1 MTFGRPPSTLPQSTL
16 YRADAIVLRHSD
28 LGEADRVLTL
38 FTAEHGKL
46 RASARGARK
55 PKSRLGGHLEP
66 LTRASVQIAR
76 GRTLDVVTQAQAVE
90 VFQAARADFITLL
103 HGLHMAE
110 LVDRFTQEQEP
121 QEELFAL
128 LLESLRRLD
137 VGHRADSLGR
147 AFEIQVLSWAG
158 FQPVLD
164 RCASCGAD
172 VNGSRGQPSFS
183 AQLGGLL
190 CSSCGSRQP
199 GWTRAIPRETVRDLQ
214 ALQREGLDGASLL
227 STDEGESAELE
238 ALLRWYLRYILEV
251 PLDTAAILDRV
262 RAASGVH
269 PSTGSG

>member
-1 MTFGRPPSTLPQSTL
+1 MTFGRPPSTLAQSTL
-16 YRADAIVLRHSD
+16 YRADAVVLRHSD

-46 RASARGARK
+46 RATARGARK

-90 VFQAARADFITLL
+90 VFQAARGDFLTLL

-128 LLESLRRLD
+128 LLEGLRRLD
-137 VGHRADSLGR
+137 GGQRADSLAR
-147 AFEIQVLSWAG
+147 AFEAQVLSWAG
-158 FQPVLD
+158 FQPALD
-164 RCASCGAD
+164 RCTSCDAD
-172 VNGSRGQPSFS
+172 ADGSHGQLAFS

-190 CSSCGSRQP
+190 CSSCASSQP
-199 GWTRAIPRETVRDLQ
+199 GWTRIIPRETARDLQ
-214 ALQREGLDGASLL
+214 ALQREGLDGAASV
-227 STDEGESAELE
+227 STDEGEAAELE

-251 PLDTAAILDRV
+251 PLDTAGVIDRV
-262 RAASGVH
+262 RAASG
-269 PSTGSG
+269 GR

>member
-1 MTFGRPPSTLPQSTL
+1 MTSGRPPSTLAQSTL
-16 YRADAIVLRHSD
+16 YRADAIVLKHRD
-28 LGEADRVLTL
+28 LGEADRALTL

-46 RASARGARK
+46 RASVRGARK

-90 VFQAARADFITLL
+90 VFQTARADFLTLL

-137 VGHRADSLGR
+137 GGHRADSLAR
-147 AFEIQVLSWAG
+147 AFEVQVLSWAG

-164 RCASCGAD
+164 RCASCDGD
-172 VNGSRGQPSFS
+172 VNGSRGQSSFS

-190 CSSCGSRQP
+190 CSSCASGQP
-199 GWTRAIPRETVRDLQ
+199 GWARQISRGTARELQ
-214 ALQREGLDGASLL
+214 ALQREGLDGADSLSGDQAEL
-227 STDEGESAELE
+227 AELE

-262 RAASGVH
+262 RAASGVR
-269 PSTGSG
+269 PSAG

>member
-1 MTFGRPPSTLPQSTL
+1 MTSGRPPSTLPQSTL

-46 RASARGARK
+46 RVSARGARK

-76 GRTLDVVTQAQAVE
+76 GRTLDVVTQAQAME
-90 VFQAARADFITLL
+90 VFHAARADFMTLL

-121 QEELFAL
+121 QEELFQL
-128 LLESLRRLD
+128 LLEALRRLD
-137 VGHRADSLGR
+137 AGQRADLLAR
-147 AFEIQVLSWAG
+147 AFEAQVLSWAG

-164 RCASCGAD
+164 RCASCDAD
-172 VNGSRGQPSFS
+172 VVGSRGQPSFS

-190 CSSCGSRQP
+190 CSSCATAQP
-199 GWTRAIPRETVRDLQ
+199 GWTRPIPRETILDLQ
-214 ALQREGLDGASLL
+214 TLQRDGLDGAASI
-227 STDEGESAELE
+227 TGGEAESVELE
-238 ALLRWYLRYILEV
+238 SLLRWYLRYILEV
-251 PLDTAAILDRV
+251 PLETAAVMDRA
-262 RAASGVH
+262 RAASGAR
-269 PSTGSG
+269 